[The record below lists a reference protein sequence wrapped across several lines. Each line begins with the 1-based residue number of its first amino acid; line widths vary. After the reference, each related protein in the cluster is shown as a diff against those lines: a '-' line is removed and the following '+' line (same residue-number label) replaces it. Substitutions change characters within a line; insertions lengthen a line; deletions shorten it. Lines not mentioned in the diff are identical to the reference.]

1 MGMKIILQRM
11 VNAGDDGRTIDM
23 TPEGQ
28 FRGPPPT
35 PWASRILRY
44 AIVVGV
50 LAAGLAMAAFALW
63 FALMLIPIVIGAA
76 LVAYAAFR
84 WRLWKARRAYT
95 GRHDLTR

>member
-1 MGMKIILQRM
+1 MVMKIILQRM

-23 TPEGQ
+23 TPDGQ
-28 FRGPPPT
+28 FRTPPPT

-63 FALMLIPIVIGAA
+63 FALTLIPIVIGAVV
-76 LVAYAAFR
+76 VAYAAFR
-84 WRLWKARRAYT
+84 WRLWKARRAYA
-95 GRHDLTR
+95 GRRDLTR